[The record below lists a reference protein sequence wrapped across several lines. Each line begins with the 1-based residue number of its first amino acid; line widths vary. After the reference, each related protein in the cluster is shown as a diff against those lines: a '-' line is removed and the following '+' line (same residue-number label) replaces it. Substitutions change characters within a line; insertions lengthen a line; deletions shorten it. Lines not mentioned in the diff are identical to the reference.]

1 MELQNLIEDL
11 EEIIE
16 NASKVPL
23 SNKCMIDRDE
33 VWEVIQE
40 FRLSFPEE
48 IKQAQYIKKERERIL
63 SDAKQEAQKIIED
76 GKQEVAMMVN
86 ETEILKIAQSRA
98 DDILKDADMKAVE
111 IRHAAE
117 EEGKDIIA
125 EATDVAENYKKD
137 AKNFANDLLSKVE
150 GQTAVICECAFEA
163 YQKMGESYKEM
174 NNAYQKSNDLLS
186 KISASKSLIMGT
198 PQQDE

>member
-1 MELQNLIEDL
+1 MDLQNLIEDL

-33 VWEVIQE
+33 VWEVIQQ

-63 SDAKQEAQKIIED
+63 SDARQEAKNIIET

-86 ETEILKIAQSRA
+86 ETEILKIANAKA
-98 DDILKDADMKAVE
+98 DEIMKDAEIKAVE
-111 IRHAAE
+111 IRHNAE
-117 EEGKDIIA
+117 EDGKAVVA
-125 EATDVAENYKKD
+125 EATDRANEFKKQ
-137 AKNFANDLLSKVE
+137 AQEYAGALLTKIE
-150 GQTAVICECAFEA
+150 QQTISLRDSVFTVYNQMSAS
-163 YQKMGESYKEM
+163 YQESDEF
-174 NNAYQKSNDLLS
+174 LS
-186 KISASKSLIMGT
+186 KISASKNAITGAS
-198 PQQDE
+198 QQDE